1 MQQEL
6 SNIRETKL
14 KGSFIR
20 SRAKWI
26 DEGEKP
32 TKYFCNLEKQHSSSK
47 TIPYIINN
55 DGQSICDQKEM
66 LTEAAKYYKTLYT
79 ETVKNETNSN
89 SDIFDELE
97 QMQNVKLSNDESQSL
112 EGLLTME
119 EISATLKN
127 MKNDKSPGSDGF
139 TTEFFK
145 MFWKDLKS
153 FILRSLNYA
162 FISGSLSIT
171 QKQGIITCIPKENKP
186 RQFLQNLRPLTL
198 LNVVYKIASGT
209 IANRLKTVLDKLI
222 AKDQTGFIK
231 GRYIGE
237 NTRLLYDILKY
248 TEDNTIP
255 GLLMT
260 LNFEKAFDTLSFN
273 FIEKTLIHFNF
284 GIMLRSWVRL
294 FLYNTMTT
302 IQINGFLS
310 DFIRIE
316 RGCRQGDPISSY
328 IFILSAE
335 ILAILIRNTK
345 NIKGIKIENV
355 EYKISQFA
363 DDTSLLLD
371 GSDISLN
378 TVMQLLH
385 KFALESGLKI
395 NCEKTNLIW
404 IGSKKYSIHSI
415 KTKYKLHWG
424 TTNFKLL
431 GIIFDVDLEKM
442 IELIYQNKV
451 SK

>member
-97 QMQNVKLSNDESQSL
+97 QIQNVKLSNDESQSL

-171 QKQGIITCIPKENKP
+171 PKQGIITCIPKENKL

-198 LNVVYKIASGT
+198 L
-209 IANRLKTVLDKLI
+209 
-222 AKDQTGFIK
+222 K
-231 GRYIGE
+231 GC
-237 NTRLLYDILKY
+237 L
-248 TEDNTIP
+248 
-255 GLLMT
+255 
-260 LNFEKAFDTLSFN
+260 
-273 FIEKTLIHFNF
+273 
-284 GIMLRSWVRL
+284 
-294 FLYNTMTT
+294 
-302 IQINGFLS
+302 
-310 DFIRIE
+310 
-316 RGCRQGDPISSY
+316 
-328 IFILSAE
+328 
-335 ILAILIRNTK
+335 
-345 NIKGIKIENV
+345 
-355 EYKISQFA
+355 
-363 DDTSLLLD
+363 
-371 GSDISLN
+371 
-378 TVMQLLH
+378 
-385 KFALESGLKI
+385 
-395 NCEKTNLIW
+395 
-404 IGSKKYSIHSI
+404 
-415 KTKYKLHWG
+415 
-424 TTNFKLL
+424 
-431 GIIFDVDLEKM
+431 
-442 IELIYQNKV
+442 
-451 SK
+451 